1 MLITIGPIYLVSN
14 DKSGIVEITIASP
27 INIWVRFGDT
37 IQVVPMKLCNMFS
50 SRRHDLVPKSE
61 LPSTLLIMD
70 YVALILCRFDDVI
83 FQIKMKEISFWF
95 YCIFRVHTDREDSAF
110 IRDRTF

>member
-1 MLITIGPIYLVSN
+1 
-14 DKSGIVEITIASP
+14 
-27 INIWVRFGDT
+27 
-37 IQVVPMKLCNMFS
+37 MFS
-50 SRRHDLVPKSE
+50 SRRHDLIPKSE

-95 YCIFRVHTDREDSAF
+95 HGFLDHVKLSISIPNFLMIYSIKICEKADWGFLATLWF
-110 IRDRTF
+110 